1 MVDNL
6 FDFGKVELKKE
17 EETKNADKN
26 KNVYNNNQIDEEE
39 AKNIYEKY
47 KNCSKNELINELHSV
62 ISNGKKNGTITNQKI
77 NDTVKNLMPYLNDNQ
92 KEFLESIMKDI
103 NE

>member
-1 MVDNL
+1 MIDNL
-6 FDFGKVELKKE
+6 FDFGKVELE
-17 EETKNADKN
+17 EEKTKDADKN
-26 KNVYNNNQIDEEE
+26 NDFCKNDKIDEEK

-47 KNCSKNELINELHSV
+47 KNYSKNELINELHSV

-92 KEFLESIMKDI
+92 KEFLESIIKGI

>member
-1 MVDNL
+1 MIDNL
-6 FDFGKVELKKE
+6 FDFGKVELKNE
-17 EETKNADKN
+17 EKTENAKQNDNIDGK
-26 KNVYNNNQIDEEE
+26 NQINEEQ
-39 AKNIYEKY
+39 AKSVYEKY
-47 KNCSKNELINELHSV
+47 KDYSKTELINELHTV

-92 KEFLESIMKDI
+92 KEFLKSIIKDI